1 MSKKTSFVWNF
12 FHIKDN
18 EKQMAECE
26 LCRTL
31 LCFKSS
37 VSNLKK
43 HLLRKHPTV
52 TLNVPEKSNTTI
64 SKSVSSSEPG
74 SSLSMSLHV
83 ENSTKSIS
91 GETDKAVS
99 I

>member
-18 EKQMAECE
+18 EKQMAECD

-37 VSNLKK
+37 VTNLKK
-43 HLLRKHPTV
+43 HLQRKHPTIK
-52 TLNVPEKSNTTI
+52 LNVPEKSKIRSLNLVAEDLT
-64 SKSVSSSEPG
+64 KSQSNETDRAVST
-74 SSLSMSLHV
+74 
-83 ENSTKSIS
+83 NST
-91 GETDKAVS
+91 
-99 I
+99 